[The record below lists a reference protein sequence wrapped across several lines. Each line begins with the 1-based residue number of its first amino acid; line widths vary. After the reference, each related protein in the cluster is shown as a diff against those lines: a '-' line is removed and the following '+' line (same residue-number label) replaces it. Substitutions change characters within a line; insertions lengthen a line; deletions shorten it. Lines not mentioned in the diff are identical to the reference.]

1 MSNLANPYEPPAA
14 GESNA
19 TEPVVV
25 RGHVANGALHLV
37 NGDTL
42 VAEKGSTLPPLCL
55 WNGERCSEGR
65 KTTNFA
71 WAPGWIWIF
80 VVSPLLLLIVY
91 LLARKRGELS
101 YCLGTT
107 AQGRQRQVRWLLGGA
122 VLLGLPLVAIG
133 VSLRLHLMVAFASL
147 ASFVAVLAAVVQA
160 PSLRVVRIDE
170 RNVHIKLEPSAAAA
184 FARAVSGE

>member
-1 MSNLANPYEPPAA
+1 M
-14 GESNA
+14 
-19 TEPVVV
+19 
-25 RGHVANGALHLV
+25 RGHVAGGALHLV
-37 NGDTL
+37 NGNTL

-55 WNGERCSEGR
+55 WNGEPCTAGR

-71 WAPGWIWIF
+71 WAPVWVWIF
-80 VVSPLLLLIVY
+80 AVSPLLLLAVY

-133 VSLRLHLMVAFASL
+133 VSLRLRLLVAC
-147 ASFVAVLAAVVQA
+147 AA
-160 PSLRVVRIDE
+160 RVVRGRAGRRGAGAD
-170 RNVHIKLEPSAAAA
+170 AARGAHRRA
-184 FARAVSGE
+184 QRAHQARARRGRGVRAGDGRGEVSSGYGFAAVASGCAGHG